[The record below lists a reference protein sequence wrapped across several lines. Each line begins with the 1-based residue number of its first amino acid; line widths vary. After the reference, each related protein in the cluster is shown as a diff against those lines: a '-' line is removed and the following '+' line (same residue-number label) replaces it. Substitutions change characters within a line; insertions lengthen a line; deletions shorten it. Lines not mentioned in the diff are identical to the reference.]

1 MRLDTSGSQFW
12 DERYGVEGYAFG
24 DQPNDFLVDV
34 EPTLTKGDTLML
46 GDGEGRN
53 GVWMAQ
59 QGHRIA
65 SIDLSAVGVEKALE
79 LARLRGVS
87 IDARVGDLD
96 LFDMGNDKWDNI
108 VSIFCHEP
116 SELRH
121 RVHANVKTALRPGGR
136 FVLESY
142 NAANIGRGVGGPQ
155 SDDIT
160 VELGELESDFEGW
173 TWEIHREVDRSI
185 VEGKFH
191 SGDSSTVQFVA
202 VKPIEIAKSR

>member
-1 MRLDTSGSQFW
+1 MGVDTSSSHFW
-12 DERYGVEGYAFG
+12 DERYGGEGFAFG

-34 EPTLTKGDTLML
+34 EPTLTRGDTLML

-65 SIDLSAVGVEKALE
+65 TVDLSAVGVAKARE
-79 LARLRGVS
+79 LARLRHVV

-96 LFDMGNDKWDNI
+96 TFDMGDEQWDNV

-116 SELRH
+116 SELRR
-121 RVHANVKTALRPGGR
+121 RVHANVRAALRPGGR

-142 NAANIGRGVGGPQ
+142 NEANIGRGVGGPQ
-155 SDDIT
+155 SNDIT
-160 VELGELESDFEGW
+160 VELGELESDFVGW
-173 TWEIHREVDRSI
+173 SWEVHRAVDRRI
-185 VEGKFH
+185 VEGRSH
-191 SGDSSTVQFVA
+191 SGQSSTVQFVA
-202 VKPIEIAKSR
+202 VKPGGR

>member
-1 MRLDTSGSQFW
+1 MSLDTSGSQFW

-24 DQPNDFLVDV
+24 DQPNDFLVEV
-34 EPTLTKGDTLML
+34 APMLVKGDTLML

-59 QGHRIA
+59 QGHRIVTV
-65 SIDLSAVGVEKALE
+65 DLSAVGVAKAMD
-79 LARLRGVS
+79 LAMQRGVS

-96 LFDMGNDKWDNI
+96 SFDMGQEQWENI

-116 SELRH
+116 SELRR

-160 VELGELESDFEGW
+160 VELSELESDFADW
-173 TWEIHREVDRSI
+173 AWEIHREVDRSI
-185 VEGKFH
+185 VEGNFH
-191 SGDSSTVQFVA
+191 SGRSSTVQFVA
-202 VKPIEIAKSR
+202 VKPGGIRRQR

>member
-1 MRLDTSGSQFW
+1 MSFDTSGSQFW
-12 DERYGVEGYAFG
+12 DERYGVEGFAFG
-24 DQPNDFLVDV
+24 EQPNDFLVEV
-34 EPTLTKGDTLML
+34 EPMLVKGNTLML

-59 QGHRIA
+59 QGHRIVTV
-65 SIDLSAVGVEKALE
+65 DLSAVGVAKAKE
-79 LARLRGVS
+79 LAEQRGVV
-87 IDARVGDLD
+87 IDARVADLD
-96 LFDMGNDKWDNI
+96 TFDMGDEKWDNI

-121 RVHANVKTALRPGGR
+121 RVHANVRAALRPGGR

-160 VELGELESDFEGW
+160 VELKELESDFAGW
-173 TWEIHREVDRSI
+173 SWEVHREVDRQI
-185 VEGKFH
+185 VEGQFH
-191 SGDSSTVQFVA
+191 AGQSSTVQFIA
-202 VKPIEIAKSR
+202 VKPGGR